1 MLEYQDE
8 HVNTL
13 ISLDVH
19 LVGRESNSLEILK
32 TILNM

>member
-13 ISLDVH
+13 ISLDVQPSGH
-19 LVGRESNSLEILK
+19 RIKLPHSK
-32 TILNM
+32 F